1 MKMINAA
8 ICNIILG
15 VTERVKKGFFKLV
28 RRLPYLK
35 DRVRDIYIC
44 PPIHKNYVYIALH
57 FVHTCINN
65 MFVVSNRASMIAD

>member
-1 MKMINAA
+1 MLQFA
-8 ICNIILG
+8 ILG
-15 VTERVKKGFFKLV
+15 LTERVKKGFFKLV

-35 DRVRDIYIC
+35 DRVRHIYIC
-44 PPIHKNYVYIALH
+44 PPIHKNYIALH

>member
-1 MKMINAA
+1 MINTA

-44 PPIHKNYVYIALH
+44 PPIHKNYIVLH

-65 MFVVSNRASMIAD
+65 MYVVSNCASLIAD

>member
-1 MKMINAA
+1 MLQFA
-8 ICNIILG
+8 ILG

-44 PPIHKNYVYIALH
+44 PPIHKNYIALQ

-65 MFVVSNRASMIAD
+65 MYVVSNCASLIAD